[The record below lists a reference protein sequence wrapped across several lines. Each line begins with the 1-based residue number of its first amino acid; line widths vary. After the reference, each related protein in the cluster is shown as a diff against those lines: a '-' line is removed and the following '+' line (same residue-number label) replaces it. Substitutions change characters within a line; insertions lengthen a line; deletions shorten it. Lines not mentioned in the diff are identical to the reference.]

1 MSDPTRQDSLTV
13 YLLEHVIPIR
23 RRQLRMLRTLAGIQV
38 IGMGADAATEL
49 QVLIAVRP
57 DIILIGLRA
66 SQPGWL
72 AQIQTVAKALPESI
86 LIVLAESGDSLL
98 RKACLKAGGRY
109 CFDRSLEINE
119 LRAALMEAVAVKN
132 AKER

>member
-1 MSDPTRQDSLTV
+1 MSDRTQQDCLTV

-23 RRQLRMLRTLAGIQV
+23 RRQLRMLKTLAGIQV

-49 QVLIAVRP
+49 QMLIAVRP
-57 DIILIGLRA
+57 DIILIGLRT

-72 AQIQTVAKALPESI
+72 AQIQTVAKALPDSI
-86 LIVLAESGDSLL
+86 LIVLAESGASLL

-109 CFDRSLEINE
+109 CFDRTLEINE
-119 LRAALMEAVAVKN
+119 LRAALIEAIAVKN
-132 AKER
+132 AKKP